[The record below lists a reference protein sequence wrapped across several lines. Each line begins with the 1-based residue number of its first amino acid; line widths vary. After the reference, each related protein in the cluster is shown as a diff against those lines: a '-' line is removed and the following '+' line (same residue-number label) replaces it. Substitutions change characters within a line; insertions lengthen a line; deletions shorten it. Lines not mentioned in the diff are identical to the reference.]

1 MSISP
6 TMQTGANIRAEMARR
21 KVSQTTIADHL
32 GLSQT
37 SVSARIAGRVAFDI
51 NEIHAIAALLGVP
64 ITALIPSEIRDD
76 VPA

>member
-1 MSISP
+1 
-6 TMQTGANIRAEMARR
+6 MQTGANIRAEMARR

>member
-1 MSISP
+1 MSTSP
-6 TMQTGANIRAEMARR
+6 AVLTGANIRAEMARR
-21 KVSQTTIADHL
+21 KVSQTTIANHL

-37 SVSARIAGRVAFDI
+37 SVSARLAGRVTFDI

-64 ITALIPSEIRDD
+64 ITALIPSEVRAD